1 MSTAK
6 NNNEEEVDLGSLF
19 VIIGKGFKNFFN
31 FIGSIF
37 KGIFHFLIITLLFFK
52 EHLLKI
58 FIAGLLGFIFGSYL
72 DYTKGVIYESKM
84 LVKPNFNST
93 KQLYSNILFYNDLVY
108 QKEYEL
114 LMETFQIN
122 QEEAESLRGFS
133 IEALMN
139 ENDIIISYDQLALS
153 VDTLAINDYDFQ
165 SFKKAFTSYDYF
177 IHEIKV
183 TSTQNKIFKKFD
195 EIILSSILENDY
207 FKKVK
212 ESENSNL
219 DRSYNLYDKNISQI
233 DTLRKVYE
241 KVLLEDAKNASSGT
255 NINMSGEINEHV
267 DIELFKINR
276 NLDSYLTKISEKK
289 SEKDKI
295 INVISS
301 FQKVGNVSGGIL
313 KSSKFIYFSVGFIAM
328 VFMLLLMKLNTF
340 LDKYNK

>member
-37 KGIFHFLIITLLFFK
+37 KGAFHFLIITLLFFK

-58 FIAGLLGFIFGSYL
+58 FIAGFLGFIFGSYL

-84 LVKPNFNST
+84 LVKPNFSST
-93 KQLYSNILFYNDLVY
+93 KQLYSNILFYNDLVN

-114 LMETFQIN
+114 LIETFQIN
-122 QEEAESLRGFS
+122 QEEAESLREFS
-133 IEALMN
+133 IEALTN

-165 SFKKAFTSYDYF
+165 SFKKAFTNYDYF

-241 KVLLEDAKNASSGT
+241 KVLLEDAKNSTSGT
-255 NINMSGEINEHV
+255 NINLSGEINEHV

-276 NLDSYLTKISEKK
+276 NLDSYLTEINEKK
-289 SEKDKI
+289 SDKDKI

-313 KSSKFIYFSVGFIAM
+313 KSSKFIYFSIGFIAM
-328 VFMLLLMKLNTF
+328 VFILLLMKLNTF

>member
-31 FIGSIF
+31 FIASIF

-58 FIAGLLGFIFGSYL
+58 IVAGLVGFIFGAYL
-72 DYTKGVIYESKM
+72 DYNKGVIYESKM
-84 LVKPNFNST
+84 LVKPNFDST
-93 KQLYSNILFYNDLVY
+93 KQLYGNILFYNDLVN
-108 QKEYEL
+108 QKEYNL

-122 QEEAESLRGFS
+122 QEEAESLREFS

-139 ENDIIISYDQLALS
+139 ENDIIISYDELAVS
-153 VDTLAINDYDFQ
+153 VDTLAINDYDFE
-165 SFKKAFTSYDYF
+165 SFKKAFTNYDYF
-177 IHEIKV
+177 IHEVKV

-195 EIILSSILENDY
+195 KIILSSVSENDY
-207 FKKVK
+207 FRNINN
-212 ESENSNL
+212 SEKSNL

-241 KVLLEDAKNASSGT
+241 NVLLENAKKSTSGT
-255 NINMSGEINEHV
+255 NINLSAEVNKNV

-276 NLDSYLTKISEKK
+276 NLDSYLTQISEKK

-301 FQKVGNVSGGIL
+301 FQKVGKISGGIL
-313 KSSKFIYFSVGFIAM
+313 KSSKFIYFSIGFIAM
-328 VFMLLLMKLNTF
+328 VFMLLLIKLNAF
-340 LDKYNK
+340 LDKYTK

>member
-37 KGIFHFLIITLLFFK
+37 KGAFHFLIITLLFFK

-84 LVKPNFNST
+84 LVKPNFSST
-93 KQLYSNILFYNDLVY
+93 KQLYSNILFYNDLVH

-122 QEEAESLRGFS
+122 QEEAESLREFS

-139 ENDIIISYDQLALS
+139 ENDIVISYDQLALS

-219 DRSYNLYDKNISQI
+219 ERSYNLYDKNISQI

-241 KVLLEDAKNASSGT
+241 KVLLEDAKNSTSGT
-255 NINMSGEINEHV
+255 NINLSGEINEHA

-276 NLDSYLTKISEKK
+276 NLDSYLTEINEKK
-289 SEKDKI
+289 SDKDKI

-313 KSSKFIYFSVGFIAM
+313 KSSKFIYFSIGFIAM
-328 VFMLLLMKLNTF
+328 VFILLLMKLNTF

>member
-6 NNNEEEVDLGSLF
+6 NKNEEEVDLGSLF

-31 FIGSIF
+31 FIASIF

-58 FIAGLLGFIFGSYL
+58 IVAGLVGFIFGAYL
-72 DYTKGVIYESKM
+72 DYNKGVIYESKM
-84 LVKPNFNST
+84 LVKPNFDST
-93 KQLYSNILFYNDLVY
+93 KQLYGNILFYNDLVN
-108 QKEYEL
+108 QKEYNL

-122 QEEAESLRGFS
+122 QEEAESLREFS
-133 IEALMN
+133 IKALMN
-139 ENDIIISYDQLALS
+139 ENDIIISYDELAVS
-153 VDTLAINDYDFQ
+153 VDTLAINDYDFE
-165 SFKKAFTSYDYF
+165 SFKKAFTNYDYF
-177 IHEIKV
+177 IHEVKV

-195 EIILSSILENDY
+195 KIILSSVSENDY
-207 FKKVK
+207 FRNINN
-212 ESENSNL
+212 SEKSNL

-241 KVLLEDAKNASSGT
+241 NVLLENAKKSTSGT
-255 NINMSGEINEHV
+255 NINLSAEVNKNV

-276 NLDSYLTKISEKK
+276 NLDSYLTQISEKK

-301 FQKVGNVSGGIL
+301 FQKVGNISGGIL
-313 KSSKFIYFSVGFIAM
+313 KSSKFIYFSIGFIAM
-328 VFMLLLMKLNTF
+328 VFMLLLIKLNAF
-340 LDKYNK
+340 LDKYTK

>member
-6 NNNEEEVDLGSLF
+6 NKNEEEVDLGSLF

-58 FIAGLLGFIFGSYL
+58 IVAGLLGFIFGAYL
-72 DYTKGVIYESKM
+72 DYNKGVIYESKM
-84 LVKPNFNST
+84 LVKPNFDST
-93 KQLYSNILFYNDLVY
+93 KQLYANILFYNDLVN
-108 QKEYEL
+108 QKEYNL

-122 QEEAESLRGFS
+122 QEEAESLREFS

-139 ENDIIISYDQLALS
+139 ENDIIISYDELAVS
-153 VDTLAINDYDFQ
+153 VDTLAINDYDFE
-165 SFKKAFTSYDYF
+165 SFKKAFTNYDYF
-177 IHEIKV
+177 IHEVKV

-195 EIILSSILENDY
+195 KIILSSVSENDY
-207 FKKVK
+207 FRNINN
-212 ESENSNL
+212 SEKSNL

-241 KVLLEDAKNASSGT
+241 NVLLENAKKSTSGT
-255 NINMSGEINEHV
+255 NINLSAEVNKNV

-276 NLDSYLTKISEKK
+276 NLDSYLTQISKKK

-301 FQKVGNVSGGIL
+301 FQKVGNISGGIL
-313 KSSKFIYFSVGFIAM
+313 KSSKFIYFSIGFIAM
-328 VFMLLLMKLNTF
+328 VFMLLLIKLNAF
-340 LDKYNK
+340 LDKYTK

>member
-37 KGIFHFLIITLLFFK
+37 KGAFHFLIITLLFFK

-84 LVKPNFNST
+84 LVKPNFSST

-122 QEEAESLRGFS
+122 QEEAESLREFS

-139 ENDIIISYDQLALS
+139 ENDIVISYDQLALS

-241 KVLLEDAKNASSGT
+241 KVLLEDAKNSTSGT
-255 NINMSGEINEHV
+255 NINLSGEINEHA

-276 NLDSYLTKISEKK
+276 NLDSYLTEINEKK
-289 SEKDKI
+289 SDKDKI

-313 KSSKFIYFSVGFIAM
+313 KSSKFIYFSIGFIAM
-328 VFMLLLMKLNTF
+328 VFILLLMKLNTF